1 MLETA
6 HDRAQPRG
14 GPLRL
19 YEQRARDEL
28 RRVVP
33 VECGLE
39 VLGAGSVRRVDRE
52 KPSVA
57 IGGPQRGQQRG
68 QQRDDN
74 QCNHHL
80 EALEPIRQSDAIIC
94 NHMQSDVIRCNQ
106 M

>member
-1 MLETA
+1 MGIVPGDEPVGEAAYIGHVGRLREARLMLETS

-68 QQRDDN
+68 Q
-74 QCNHHL
+74 
-80 EALEPIRQSDAIIC
+80 
-94 NHMQSDVIRCNQ
+94 
-106 M
+106 

>member
-1 MLETA
+1 MGIVPGDEPVGEAAYIGHVGRLREARLMLETS

-33 VECGLE
+33 VERGLE
-39 VLGAGSVRRVDRE
+39 VLGAGRVRRVDRE
-52 KPSVA
+52 KPSLA

-74 QCNHHL
+74 Q
-80 EALEPIRQSDAIIC
+80 
-94 NHMQSDVIRCNQ
+94 
-106 M
+106 

>member
-1 MLETA
+1 MLETS

-33 VECGLE
+33 VERGLE

-74 QCNHHL
+74 QWQSSTGGSRANQM
-80 EALEPIRQSDAIIC
+80 QSDA
-94 NHMQSDVIRCNQ
+94 IRCNQ